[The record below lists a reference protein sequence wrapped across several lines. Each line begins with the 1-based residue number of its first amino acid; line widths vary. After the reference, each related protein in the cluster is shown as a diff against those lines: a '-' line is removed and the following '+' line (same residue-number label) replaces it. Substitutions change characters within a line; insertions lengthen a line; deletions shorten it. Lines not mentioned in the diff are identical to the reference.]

1 MTNKILQALRTK
13 YLYQK
18 QQAEVNLEN
27 LLFHSV
33 GIGEHSDITT
43 EADQWIRQIAEAN
56 DAIEVVDKILCLEK
70 T

>member
-1 MTNKILQALRTK
+1 MTNKILKALKTK

-27 LLFHSV
+27 LLMHSV

-56 DAIEVVDKILCLEK
+56 DAIEVVDKLLCLEE

>member
-27 LLFHSV
+27 LLLHSI

-43 EADQWIRQIAEAN
+43 EADRWIRQIAEAN

>member
-1 MTNKILQALRTK
+1 MTSKILKALKTK

-27 LLFHSV
+27 LLMHSV

-43 EADQWIRQIAEAN
+43 EADQWIKQIAEAN
-56 DAIEVVDKILCLEK
+56 DAIEVVDKLLCLEE